1 MRGIVGNRIIEEEQR
16 KEQKKERKKERKQ
29 ERKQRKSPS
38 VSLSSAPDEDD
49 AEQID
54 ASSDKKPKPP
64 SKSKLDKPLSQI
76 QEADEVD
83 E

>member
-29 ERKQRKSPS
+29 ERKQAKKQRKSPS
-38 VSLSSAPDEDD
+38 VSLSSAPDDDD

-54 ASSDKKPKPP
+54 TSSNK
-64 SKSKLDKPLSQI
+64 
-76 QEADEVD
+76 
-83 E
+83 